1 MINLKKLFRRKKG
14 QGALEYLFMIA
25 AALII
30 IFVVVRHIS
39 GSTQQASSQSDIASL
54 QIQVELIKS
63 KLVSQNVWDDQYEVE
78 YDSNKNYLLVKDTSG
93 TVAYAEA
100 DKDYNAAPYLTLIS
114 STPKP
119 TLKDLYD
126 KCMVEND
133 ATACEIIVDV
143 GDDIKLG
150 APQ

>member
-1 MINLKKLFRRKKG
+1 MINLKKLFKRKKG

-30 IFVVVRHIS
+30 IFVVVRYIS

-54 QIQVELIKS
+54 QSQVELIKS
-63 KLVSQNVWDDQYEVE
+63 KLVSQNVWDDQYTVE
-78 YDSNKNYLLVKDTSG
+78 YDSTNDYLLVKDTNG

-100 DKDYNAAPYLTLIS
+100 DKDYSAAPYSTLIS
-114 STPKP
+114 STP
-119 TLKDLYD
+119 TLGSLYD

-133 ATACEIIVDV
+133 ATACEIIVDI

-150 APQ
+150 AP